1 MDKLIAIGGN
11 KLNGEVNIS
20 GSKNAVLPIMTATL
34 IVPGNYKINNVPN
47 LRDTQT
53 MIKLLKIIGAKVEY
67 IDKTLIIDTRECN
80 NPSAPYELVKTMRAS
95 FYVLGPLLSR
105 FHYSQVSLPG
115 GCAWGPRP
123 VDFHIK
129 ALREMNV
136 EVKLDEGNIIAEGQ
150 PKGGDIVFKKKSVG
164 ATGNVLMASAK
175 ALGET
180 NIINAAKEPEI
191 VALGDFLIQLGADIT
206 GLGTDNIRI
215 KPIKNENNNIEF
227 DVIPDRIEAGTFMIA
242 ASTIGGE
249 VDIKNIDSSHLDS
262 VVKLLEK
269 INISISV
276 NERNLLIKS
285 DGQYNAIDMETSEYP
300 GFPTDLQAQWM
311 AMMIRAKGNS
321 IIKENIYS
329 DRFTHISELL
339 RMGAQI
345 TLKNETAH
353 IEGVDNIYSA
363 PVMCTDI
370 RASAALVISALSS
383 KGKTEISRI
392 YHIDRGYENIE
403 EKFSGLGANIKRV
416 SS

>member
-249 VDIKNIDSSHLDS
+249 VDIKNINSSHLDS

-285 DGQYNAIDMETSEYP
+285 DGEYNAIDMETSEYP

>member
-34 IVPGNYKINNVPN
+34 IVSGNYKINNVPN

-242 ASTIGGE
+242 VSTIGGE

-285 DGQYNAIDMETSEYP
+285 DGEYNAIDMETSEYP

>member
-34 IVPGNYKINNVPN
+34 IVSGNYKINNVPN

-242 ASTIGGE
+242 VSTIGGE